1 MTVIERKFIAGTQNR
16 KGPNKLLFGLLQP
29 FADAFKLLFK
39 EQVFPRNIKFGVFVV
54 APAISL
60 VFAFIG
66 WCFVPFGYNTIL
78 SNINLGLI
86 YVFIASILHVYGII
100 LAGWAS
106 NSKYSFLGAV
116 RSSAQLLAYDIT
128 LGICVVCLTIFTRS
142 LNINDIVELQ
152 DKTGWNAFYLFPI
165 FIIFCIC
172 GIAETNRH
180 PFDMP
185 EAESELVGGYTT
197 EYSSIMFAFFFL
209 AEYCSMLLMS
219 FMIVHLFLG
228 G

>member
-1 MTVIERKFIAGTQNR
+1 
-16 KGPNKLLFGLLQP
+16 
-29 FADAFKLLFK
+29 
-39 EQVFPRNIKFGVFVV
+39 
-54 APAISL
+54 
-60 VFAFIG
+60 
-66 WCFVPFGYNTIL
+66 
-78 SNINLGLI
+78 
-86 YVFIASILHVYGII
+86 
-100 LAGWAS
+100 
-106 NSKYSFLGAV
+106 
-116 RSSAQLLAYDIT
+116 LAYDIT
-128 LGICVVCLTIFTRS
+128 LGICVVCLTIFTRT

-152 DKTGWNAFYLFPI
+152 DKTGWNIFYLFPI
-165 FIIFCIC
+165 FVIFCIC

-219 FMIVHLFLG
+219 FLIVHLFLG